1 MKGTLTRLPFRLFT
15 VHPRTGRE
23 RELHLVWPA
32 ASARKKAAVDM
43 ALSMAF
49 EKGARE
55 TGAPMEI
62 APEGSLEE
70 LARRGEA
77 ALEAAGFDP
86 DGTEEVWAEYE
97 APTGE
102 GEQRRVHPV
111 RERLGRALVG
121 PVPVYRTPHT
131 ETSTAR
137 FLSGGEGMK
146 VEVHSLLLA
155 GDEGAPLPF
164 HVEPGRERR
173 LFHLLCA
180 LQAAAKH
187 ARQGTA
193 GRAGQAGQAG
203 RAGGGSAR
211 ERPSPAPA
219 SEDGARSVARG

>member
-1 MKGTLTRLPFRLFT
+1 
-15 VHPRTGRE
+15 
-23 RELHLVWPA
+23 
-32 ASARKKAAVDM
+32 M
-43 ALSMAF
+43 ALSMVW
-49 EKGARE
+49 EKAARE
-55 TGAPMEI
+55 AGTSLEI

-77 ALEAAGFDP
+77 ALEEAGFDP

-111 RERLGRALVG
+111 RERLGQALVG

-164 HVEPGRERR
+164 HVEPARERR

-180 LQAAAKH
+180 LQAAEKH
-187 ARQGTA
+187 ARQGT
-193 GRAGQAGQAG
+193 GQQAARTG
-203 RAGGGSAR
+203 RAGGGSAP
-211 ERPSPAPA
+211 ESDSIQPA
-219 SEDGARSVARG
+219 SSQGLPRSASLR